1 MSYRIERDALG
12 SMELPAEAL
21 YGIQTERARRNFPI
35 SGLRPL
41 EPFVIAQVW
50 IKKAAALTH
59 GDTGRL
65 DSRRVQAIVAAAD
78 EVLAGAHRDQVPAV
92 PTALEAHER
101 VGGPAATRQ
110 SVLVQAVIAS
120 YTRPTPIEI
129 PILTAKFG
137 EISTTRRSA
146 GRSESGSVASH
157 AARVPPVLVP
167 MSSTESPSAAPAVNA
182 LSASRI
188 HCRADAVASESA
200 GRPCPCRRTSKRLA
214 CRESAMYSTSGAASW
229 RVAEK
234 PCRYTTLQVVRC
246 GTESAKTT
254 RFITPVSVTPARRSF
269 ASSHAGHVASE
280 SGKPDSLVTIADGS
294 MPSGSRRARGPL
306 LQSMPSPANTRSE
319 PRTQRRC
326 RSFMARS

>member
-12 SMELPAEAL
+12 SMELPVEAL

-41 EPFVIAQVW
+41 EPLVVAQVW

-120 YTRPTPIEI
+120 YTRPTPIET
-129 PILTAKFG
+129 PILEALMG
-137 EISTTRRSA
+137 WRRSGVFSPWWRQRGGPAA
-146 GRSESGSVASH
+146 GLQSINDHSH
-157 AARVPPVLVP
+157 SALCAQCGGPAC
-167 MSSTESPSAAPAVNA
+167 PS
-182 LSASRI
+182 
-188 HCRADAVASESA
+188 
-200 GRPCPCRRTSKRLA
+200 RPC
-214 CRESAMYSTSGAASW
+214 
-229 RVAEK
+229 
-234 PCRYTTLQVVRC
+234 
-246 GTESAKTT
+246 
-254 RFITPVSVTPARRSF
+254 
-269 ASSHAGHVASE
+269 
-280 SGKPDSLVTIADGS
+280 
-294 MPSGSRRARGPL
+294 
-306 LQSMPSPANTRSE
+306 
-319 PRTQRRC
+319 
-326 RSFMARS
+326 